1 MVFLQQRQLW
11 VVAGVALVGM
21 AASLALFGWAVSREA
36 QASLERLG
44 AAAENRA
51 AAFQAQVDAYLD
63 RIEAIRSLMS
73 HTRETSEGEFVAY
86 VNGLGSP
93 QRARS
98 LRIATYMERTGD
110 KFLIRYAWPLE
121 NHGPLKGS
129 NVSAPV
135 RTRSVL
141 RRAVET
147 GEVVLS
153 PRVRVPG
160 RDARRYEVIAY
171 AAVYRAGTTPRTPE
185 ERARECIGLV
195 GGLLDV
201 GEVFEE
207 AIARLRPS
215 GLHLRIENDMGE
227 KIHFHRSRAAGW
239 VLGEELKNR
248 LAVQAGGQRWMVR
261 SYLARGTPVRWQ
273 EWALLGSLFGFT
285 ALVSLQV
292 HGLLGQVSRIR
303 GVVAHRTRRL
313 REANR
318 AAKAAAIVKDRFLAN
333 ISHEIRTPLNGIAGL
348 SQLLLAGRLD
358 AVQRDNAETILKS
371 SQHLAQLVT
380 EILDYSKLTAGEFV
394 LDSRTFSPGEVLREA
409 HRLFEP
415 LARAKGLELSWTAGP
430 ELDVSIEGDDRRV
443 FQVLAN
449 LISNAIRFTARGS
462 IRMTGA
468 LTEAERGRVE
478 VEFVVEDTGV
488 GIRAA
493 DQPRLFQAFSQLD
506 DSPARRHGG
515 TGLGL
520 AISAGLVRAMGGK
533 IEVES
538 EYGVGSR
545 FRCRMPFPLAVE
557 PVRKTGL
564 AQLATL
570 RLGKRILVAEDNP
583 VNQKV
588 VLRLIEKL
596 GCFGDLAVDGEEA
609 LQKAAREQYD
619 LILMDCHMPG
629 MDGFEAARRIR
640 QLPAPG
646 NRVPIIALTAA
657 TSDTDREKCLSA
669 GMDAFLTK
677 PVDLLA
683 LSSMIQEMGRSS
695 EGREGEVDTEPGV
708 YTRFN

>member
-1 MVFLQQRQLW
+1 
-11 VVAGVALVGM
+11 
-21 AASLALFGWAVSREA
+21 
-36 QASLERLG
+36 
-44 AAAENRA
+44 
-51 AAFQAQVDAYLD
+51 
-63 RIEAIRSLMS
+63 
-73 HTRETSEGEFVAY
+73 
-86 VNGLGSP
+86 
-93 QRARS
+93 
-98 LRIATYMERTGD
+98 MERAGE
-110 KFLIRYAWPLE
+110 KFLIRYAWPVAS
-121 NHGPLKGS
+121 NGPLKGS
-129 NVSAPV
+129 NVGAPL

-141 RRAVET
+141 RRAMET

-153 PRVRVPG
+153 PRVRIPG

-171 AAVYRAGTTPRTPE
+171 AAVYRAGAMPRTPE
-185 ERARECIGLV
+185 ERVRECIGLV

-215 GLHLRIENDMGE
+215 GLHLRIESDAGE
-227 KIHFHRSRAAGW
+227 EIHFHRSRMAG
-239 VLGEELKNR
+239 VVRDEELKNR
-248 LAVQAGGQRWMVR
+248 LAVQAGGQQWTVR
-261 SYLARGTPVRWQ
+261 SFPVGTPLVRWQ
-273 EWALLGSLFGFT
+273 EWTLLVSLFGLT

-318 AAKAAAIVKDRFLAN
+318 AAKAAAVVKDRFLAN

-358 AVQRDNAETILKS
+358 EVQRDNAETILKS

-394 LDSRTFSPGEVLREA
+394 LDPRTFSPGEVLREA

-430 ELDVSIEGDDRRV
+430 ELDISIEGDDRRV
-443 FQVLAN
+443 FQILAN

-462 IRMTGA
+462 IRMTGT
-468 LTEAERGRVE
+468 LTAAESGRVE
-478 VEFVVEDTGV
+478 VEFAVEDTGV

-520 AISAGLVRAMGGK
+520 AISAGLVRAMGGT
-533 IEVES
+533 IGVES

-545 FRCRMPFPLAVE
+545 FRCCIPFPVAVE
-557 PVRKTGL
+557 PVRKTAL

-570 RLGKRILVAEDNP
+570 RLGKRLLVAEDNP

-596 GCFGDLAVDGEEA
+596 GCLGDLAVDGEEA
-609 LQKAAREQYD
+609 LQKAAREPYD

-677 PVDLLA
+677 PVDLLD
-683 LSSMIQEMGRSS
+683 LSTMIQKMGRSS
-695 EGREGEVDTEPGV
+695 EGRESEVNAERGV